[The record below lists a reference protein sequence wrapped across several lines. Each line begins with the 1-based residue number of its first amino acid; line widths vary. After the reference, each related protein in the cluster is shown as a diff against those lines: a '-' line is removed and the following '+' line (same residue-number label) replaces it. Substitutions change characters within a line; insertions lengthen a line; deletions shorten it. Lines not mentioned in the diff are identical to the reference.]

1 MDNGAVVPVSV
12 SHEPPTDSS
21 THLHPVIQGGG
32 LMRTAAIA
40 SVSVATVLI
49 IVKFAAWIFTDSV
62 SLLSTLIDSFL
73 DAAASLVNLL
83 AVHHALQPADREHR
97 FGHGKAEPLAS
108 LAQSAFIGGS
118 AVFLLI
124 QAGERMVHPRA
135 VANTDIGYAVMVFSI
150 VLTIALVAFQR
161 YVVKKSGSVAI
172 DADSLHYKTDVLINL
187 GVMVSLFLS
196 SSMGWKYA
204 DPLIAILIALYI
216 VKGAWGIGNTA
227 LAILM
232 DRELEDDDRQK
243 IRDIVMAHE
252 EVKGLHDLRTR
263 SSGVHVFI
271 QFHLELDGD
280 MKLKEAHDISEDV
293 ERELME
299 AFPNAE
305 VIIHEDPE
313 GVEEARAV
321 FR

>member
-1 MDNGAVVPVSV
+1 
-12 SHEPPTDSS
+12 
-21 THLHPVIQGGG
+21 
-32 LMRTAAIA
+32 MRVAAIA
-40 SVSVATVLI
+40 SVSVALVLI
-49 IVKFAAWIFTDSV
+49 ATKFAAWVLTDSV

-73 DAAASLVNLL
+73 DAAASILNLI

-108 LAQSAFIGGS
+108 LAQSAFICGS

-124 QAGERMVHPRA
+124 EAGQRIAHPRDI
-135 VANTDIGYAVMVFSI
+135 ANTDIGYAVMVFSI
-150 VLTIALVAFQR
+150 VLTVILVGFQR
-161 YVVKKSGSVAI
+161 YVVKKSGSIAI
-172 DADSLHYKTDVLINL
+172 NADSLHYQTDVLINL

-196 SSMGWKYA
+196 SSLGWLYA
-204 DPLIAILIALYI
+204 DPLIAALIAVYI

-232 DRELEDDDRQK
+232 DRELEDDERQK
-243 IRDIVMAHE
+243 IRDIVMAHS

-263 SSGVHVFI
+263 SSGINSFI
-271 QFHLELDGD
+271 QFHLELDGE
-280 MKLKEAHDISEDV
+280 MKLRDAHEISEQV
-293 ERELME
+293 ELELMD

-313 GVEEARAV
+313 GVEEARV
-321 FR
+321 TFR

>member
-1 MDNGAVVPVSV
+1 
-12 SHEPPTDSS
+12 
-21 THLHPVIQGGG
+21 
-32 LMRTAAIA
+32 MRAAAIA
-40 SVSVATVLI
+40 SVSVASILI
-49 IVKFAAWIFTDSV
+49 VTKFVAWLMTDSV
-62 SLLSTLIDSFL
+62 SLLSTLIDSIL

-108 LAQSAFIGGS
+108 LAQAAFICGS
-118 AVFLLI
+118 AAFLLI
-124 QAGERMVHPRA
+124 QAGERMVHPRDI
-135 VANTDIGYAVMVFSI
+135 VNTDIGYAVMVFSI
-150 VLTIALVAFQR
+150 VLTIMLVGFQR
-161 YVVKKSGSVAI
+161 YVVRKSGSVAI

-196 SSMGWKYA
+196 SHFGWKYA
-204 DPLIAILIALYI
+204 DPLIAILIAMYI
-216 VKGAWGIGNTA
+216 VKGAWGIGKTA

-232 DRELEDDDRQK
+232 DRELEDEDRQK
-243 IRDIVMAHE
+243 IRNIVMAHE

-280 MKLKEAHDISEDV
+280 MKLMQAHDISEEV

-299 AFPNAE
+299 HFPMPKSSFTK
-305 VIIHEDPE
+305 IQ
-313 GVEEARAV
+313 RASK
-321 FR
+321 RCA

>member
-1 MDNGAVVPVSV
+1 MIAS
-12 SHEPPTDSS
+12 
-21 THLHPVIQGGG
+21 GG
-32 LMRTAAIA
+32 LMRIAAIA
-40 SVSVATVLI
+40 SVSVAVVLI
-49 IVKFAAWIFTDSV
+49 ATKFAAWILTDSV

-73 DAAASLVNLL
+73 DAAASILNLI

-97 FGHGKAEPLAS
+97 FGPGKAEPLAS
-108 LAQSAFIGGS
+108 LAQSAFICGS

-124 QAGERMVHPRA
+124 EAGQRIAHPRDI
-135 VANTDIGYAVMVFSI
+135 ANTDIGYAVMVFSI
-150 VLTIALVAFQR
+150 VLTVILVGFQR
-161 YVVKKSGSVAI
+161 YVVKKSGSIAI
-172 DADSLHYKTDVLINL
+172 NADSLHYQTDVLINL

-196 SSMGWKYA
+196 SSLGWLYA
-204 DPLIAILIALYI
+204 DPLIAVLIAFYI

-243 IRDIVMAHE
+243 IRDIVMAHS

-263 SSGVHVFI
+263 SSGINSFI
-271 QFHLELDGD
+271 QFHLELDGE
-280 MKLKEAHDISEDV
+280 MKLRDAHEISEQV
-293 ERELME
+293 ELELMD

-313 GVEEARAV
+313 GVEEARAT

>member
-1 MDNGAVVPVSV
+1 MSVTHTPPNPDAGSVGGAQA
-12 SHEPPTDSS
+12 
-21 THLHPVIQGGG
+21 LIAGGG
-32 LMRTAAIA
+32 LMRVAAIA
-40 SVSVATVLI
+40 SVSVALVLI
-49 IVKFAAWIFTDSV
+49 ATKFAAWVLTDSV

-73 DAAASLVNLL
+73 DAAASILNLI

-108 LAQSAFIGGS
+108 LAQSAFICGS

-124 QAGERMVHPRA
+124 EAGQRIAHPRDI
-135 VANTDIGYAVMVFSI
+135 ANTDIGYAVMVFSI
-150 VLTIALVAFQR
+150 VLTVILVGFQR
-161 YVVKKSGSVAI
+161 YVVKKSGSIAI
-172 DADSLHYKTDVLINL
+172 NADSLHYQTDVLINL

-196 SSMGWKYA
+196 SSLGWLYA
-204 DPLIAILIALYI
+204 DPLIAALIAVYI

-232 DRELEDDDRQK
+232 DRELEDDERQK
-243 IRDIVMAHE
+243 IRDIVMAHS

-263 SSGVHVFI
+263 SSGINSFI
-271 QFHLELDGD
+271 QFHLELDGE
-280 MKLKEAHDISEDV
+280 MKLRDAHKISEQV
-293 ERELME
+293 ELELMD

-313 GVEEARAV
+313 GVEEARV
-321 FR
+321 TFR